1 MNKPLSPRII
11 NGQIIPPPRALVP
24 ARKKTPTTQDRPRSG
39 IPLGTARWHDLAP
52 SDRYQPGD
60 FYLGYG
66 PEGQPVGFRDDR
78 HVLIVCGNRGGKG
91 VSYLVPNLLTWPGS
105 VLVIDPKGENAMVTA
120 RRRGR
125 GSAYAK
131 GMGQSVH
138 ILDPYGE
145 VAVPGE
151 DFSGYRKRFN
161 PLDLL
166 GANEPESVVI
176 AGRIAESLV
185 QVERSNDPF
194 WEESARTL
202 DRDLCLHIASSPD
215 YSSQERNLIT
225 VRKLLRGG
233 DRKREEL
240 ARLLEEDSK
249 LTSGFE
255 LLFDAMKRS
264 TAFGGVVAE
273 GGAYYLDQ
281 LHNAPRTLAGVISTA
296 ARSLDFLDDPQM
308 RACTSASDFCLS
320 ELKTNPKGVSLFVCL
335 PQRMADTHYGWL
347 RMLAA
352 LTIGEMERTRGQ
364 PASGHP
370 VLMVMDEFPALR
382 RMRVIENAAAQI
394 AGFGVKMVFVAQT
407 LAQLKDIYKDNW
419 ETMVANAGVKIFF
432 GNEDQFTRDYASKLA
447 GDTETVRTAY
457 SGSGTEGWSETQSR
471 SSTVGESTS
480 FTSGHSGSIGPG
492 GGQSVNS
499 SVTVGS
505 SGSFTHGSSQG
516 RSGSQ
521 TRGYAESVHKRPLVA
536 PGEIGQ
542 LFGNRD
548 KPMALVI
555 ASGWNPLAVKRLE
568 YYREKS
574 WRGLYDRHR
583 DHPAPVTLAALPK
596 LIADEDRAKR
606 EAAERRERE
615 AREKVERE
623 QREAWQKE
631 WERAHRWNKRME
643 TLRAAELQRRKRYI
657 NAAIGT
663 AKCVMIIGAGGL
675 FGLITSVVS
684 DYGWAYFIR

>member
-1 MNKPLSPRII
+1 MNKPIAFRYTNPEII
-11 NGQIIPPPRALVP
+11 APSRAVVP
-24 ARKKTPTTQDRPRSG
+24 ARNTTLTTQDGPRDG

-120 RRRGR
+120 RRRGQ
-125 GSAYAK
+125 GSAYAR
-131 GMGQSVH
+131 GMGQTVH

-166 GANEPESVVI
+166 GADEPESVVI
-176 AGRIAESLV
+176 AGRIADSLV
-185 QVERSNDPF
+185 QTERASEPH

-202 DRDLCLHIASSPD
+202 IRDLCLHVSSAPD
-215 YSSQERNLIT
+215 YSAERNLIG

-240 ARLLEEDSK
+240 ARLLEEDGK
-249 LTSGFE
+249 LVSGFE

-264 TAFGGVVAE
+264 SAFGGVVAE
-273 GGAYYLDQ
+273 GGAFYLDQ
-281 LHNAPRTLAGVISTA
+281 LHNAPRTLAGVLSTA

-308 RACTSASDFCLS
+308 RACASGSDFSLS
-320 ELKTNPKGVSLFVCL
+320 DLKTNPKGVSLYVCL

-347 RMLAA
+347 RMLAT

-364 PASGHP
+364 PASGYP
-370 VLMVMDEFPALR
+370 VLMVLDEFPALR

-407 LAQLKDIYKDNW
+407 LAQLKDVYKDNW

-457 SGSGTEGWSETQSR
+457 SGSGTEGWSETHLARSHFHAALRNRAR
-471 SSTVGESTS
+471 SSGV
-480 FTSGHSGSIGPG
+480 
-492 GGQSVNS
+492 
-499 SVTVGS
+499 
-505 SGSFTHGSSQG
+505 
-516 RSGSQ
+516 R
-521 TRGYAESVHKRPLVA
+521 Y
-536 PGEIGQ
+536 
-542 LFGNRD
+542 
-548 KPMALVI
+548 
-555 ASGWNPLAVKRLE
+555 
-568 YYREKS
+568 
-574 WRGLYDRHR
+574 
-583 DHPAPVTLAALPK
+583 
-596 LIADEDRAKR
+596 
-606 EAAERRERE
+606 
-615 AREKVERE
+615 
-623 QREAWQKE
+623 
-631 WERAHRWNKRME
+631 
-643 TLRAAELQRRKRYI
+643 LR
-657 NAAIGT
+657 
-663 AKCVMIIGAGGL
+663 
-675 FGLITSVVS
+675 
-684 DYGWAYFIR
+684 